1 MSPARAALAP
11 SFAIETQFGYA
22 AAGGA
27 RATILS
33 SAMASFAV
41 SFAIT
46 GGFAFSFIHAW
57 SGQSGSGRLPHAMP
71 ASPVTAATSGA
82 AAAEALAMACVTD
95 AVGATVADVAGG
107 VGGVGVGAGSLGF
120 EQPRS
125 TTAKRTVERIGGQ
138 LTAKSA

>member
-95 AVGATVADVAGG
+95 AVGATVADVAG
-107 VGGVGVGAGSLGF
+107 VGVGVGGAGSLGF

-125 TTAKRTVERIGGQ
+125 TTAKRTIERMGGQ